1 MPDSKRKPIID
12 SIREYV
18 RTYPDIDNRKINI
31 DYLGDGMEYSI
42 DPIGVDPIYKR
53 YVDGSCLKQFQFA
66 LISKEAYDGDARTG
80 IANSGFYQNFEEW
93 TEQNNLNDIVP
104 ELDGHDAIRV
114 EVLQSGY
121 LFSTEVDLGRYQMIC
136 RLFISKECEEM
147 ASEKMLVGRHKRVA
161 FMDADGS
168 GKTFT
173 RMTGF
178 TSLSDGKNS
187 TEYSRQYV
195 DEASERSDVVGY
207 APAIDYEF
215 DRYTNDPVHEKIAA
229 ITDDEILGTEAQ
241 VDIVVVDLFEQKTSE
256 TTCTARKRTWSVIP
270 DTEGDGT
277 DALIYKGSFKAAGE
291 ITKGTATTTD
301 GWGTCTFTAGG
312 E

>member
-1 MPDSKRKPIID
+1 
-12 SIREYV
+12 
-18 RTYPDIDNRKINI
+18 
-31 DYLGDGMEYSI
+31 
-42 DPIGVDPIYKR
+42 
-53 YVDGSCLKQFQFA
+53 
-66 LISKEAYDGDARTG
+66 
-80 IANSGFYQNFEEW
+80 
-93 TEQNNLNDIVP
+93 
-104 ELDGHDAIRV
+104 
-114 EVLQSGY
+114 
-121 LFSTEVDLGRYQMIC
+121 
-136 RLFISKECEEM
+136 M

-229 ITDDEILGTEAQ
+229 ITMMR
-241 VDIVVVDLFEQKTSE
+241 FSEQKH
-256 TTCTARKRTWSVIP
+256 R
-270 DTEGDGT
+270 
-277 DALIYKGSFKAAGE
+277 LIL
-291 ITKGTATTTD
+291 
-301 GWGTCTFTAGG
+301 WW
-312 E
+312 

>member
-1 MPDSKRKPIID
+1 
-12 SIREYV
+12 
-18 RTYPDIDNRKINI
+18 
-31 DYLGDGMEYSI
+31 
-42 DPIGVDPIYKR
+42 
-53 YVDGSCLKQFQFA
+53 
-66 LISKEAYDGDARTG
+66 
-80 IANSGFYQNFEEW
+80 
-93 TEQNNLNDIVP
+93 
-104 ELDGHDAIRV
+104 
-114 EVLQSGY
+114 
-121 LFSTEVDLGRYQMIC
+121 
-136 RLFISKECEEM
+136 M

-301 GWGTCTFTAGG
+301 GWKTCMASRRERTLERDLYRGKLGIDGLHPQRNDLKFGRIRRTSKFPTPNSSFKKGVTI
-312 E
+312 

>member
-1 MPDSKRKPIID
+1 MANTIALRKQ
-12 SIREYV
+12 
-18 RTYPDIDNRKINI
+18 
-31 DYLGDGMEYSI
+31 YSTLL
-42 DPIGVDPIYKR
+42 DEVYKLSSLTA
-53 YVDGSCLKQFQFA
+53 V
-66 LISKEAYDGDARTG
+66 
-80 IANSGFYQNFEEW
+80 
-93 TEQNNLNDIVP
+93 
-104 ELDGHDAIRV
+104 LDGPNELVKEGANANEI
-114 EVLQSGY
+114 LIPKLSMQ
-121 LFSTEVDLGRYQMIC
+121 
-136 RLFISKECEEM
+136 ECEEM

-241 VDIVVVDLFEQKTSE
+241 VDIAVVDLFEQKTSE

-301 GWGTCTFTAGG
+301 GWKTCTFTAGG

>member
-1 MPDSKRKPIID
+1 M
-12 SIREYV
+12 
-18 RTYPDIDNRKINI
+18 
-31 DYLGDGMEYSI
+31 
-42 DPIGVDPIYKR
+42 
-53 YVDGSCLKQFQFA
+53 
-66 LISKEAYDGDARTG
+66 
-80 IANSGFYQNFEEW
+80 AN
-93 TEQNNLNDIVP
+93 
-104 ELDGHDAIRV
+104 
-114 EVLQSGY
+114 
-121 LFSTEVDLGRYQMIC
+121 
-136 RLFISKECEEM
+136 
-147 ASEKMLVGRHKRVA
+147 EKKLVGRHKRVA
-161 FMDADGS
+161 FMDTDGS
-168 GKTFT
+168 GETFT

-291 ITKGTATTTD
+291 ITKGTATTTA
-301 GWGTCTFTAGG
+301 GWKTCTFSAGA